1 MSKQKGVTAGPIV
14 EHGEVLRAGPERRDL
29 GFEEISV
36 GDVFTV
42 EALLDDTQLDA
53 FATLSGDHSP
63 IHRDRAT
70 ARQCGFEGRLAYGF
84 QVLSLFSA
92 IVGGNFHTALCTS
105 VSVDF
110 IAPAYA
116 GDHVMVRAEVVQIQT
131 AMRTVSLAVKVFRGD
146 SPLIRGKLLT
156 RFL

>member
-1 MSKQKGVTAGPIV
+1 VAG
-14 EHGEVLRAGPERRDL
+14 AERRDL
-29 GFEEISV
+29 RFEEISV

-42 EALLDDTQLDA
+42 EALLDESQLDA

-63 IHRDRAT
+63 IHQDPAV

-84 QVLSLFSA
+84 QVLALFSA

-105 VSVDF
+105 VSADF
-110 IAPAYA
+110 IAPAFA
-116 GDHVMVRAEVVQIQT
+116 GDHVTVRAEVIQIQA
-131 AMRTVSLAVKVFRGD
+131 AMRTVSLAVRVFRGD
-146 SPLIRGKLLT
+146 SPLVRGKLLT

>member
-1 MSKQKGVTAGPIV
+1 VPGS
-14 EHGEVLRAGPERRDL
+14 ERRDL
-29 GFEEISV
+29 RFEEISV

-42 EALLDDTQLDA
+42 EALLDESRLDA

-63 IHRDRAT
+63 IHQDPAV
-70 ARQCGFEGRLAYGF
+70 ARHYGFEGRLAYGF
-84 QVLSLFSA
+84 QVLALFSA
-92 IVGGNFHTALCTS
+92 IVGANFHTALCTS

-110 IAPAYA
+110 IAPAFA
-116 GDHVMVRAEVVQIQT
+116 GDHVMVRAEVVQMQT